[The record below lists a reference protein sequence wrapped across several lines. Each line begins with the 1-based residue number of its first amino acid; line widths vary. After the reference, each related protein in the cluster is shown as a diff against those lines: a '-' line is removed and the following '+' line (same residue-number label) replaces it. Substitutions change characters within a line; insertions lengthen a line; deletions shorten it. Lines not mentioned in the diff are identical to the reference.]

1 VHVLYL
7 SPWNF
12 TVLLMNIDDLEAW
25 KKTELLLTQEV
36 KYWML
41 SLLLKSN
48 NSMSQIGFVSESQ
61 KAELLP

>member
-1 VHVLYL
+1 
-7 SPWNF
+7 
-12 TVLLMNIDDLEAW
+12 MNIDDLEAW